1 MSSYGERR
9 WGKPPPGYVPG
20 LGRGAVGFVTRLDI
34 GPARNI
40 IFNQY
45 VNFSFLYNFIFI
57 DQPINQNQLQTNKK
71 YKIFIDMKINYL
83 IKKRKKMRK
92 ILKQI
97 NNMKILINIWK
108 SEEKI

>member
-45 VNFSFLYNFIFI
+45 VNFLILNLFYFLGLLKKK
-57 DQPINQNQLQTNKK
+57 NQFQMT
-71 YKIFIDMKINYL
+71 
-83 IKKRKKMRK
+83 RK
-92 ILKQI
+92 
-97 NNMKILINIWK
+97 
-108 SEEKI
+108 